1 MVSQNGVSGFETPD
15 QPTDAAIN
23 GTGNLA
29 SEPEVATDLA
39 VVPPSLSDEQPPIT
53 VDTLQTQVTNLEA
66 QLQKRENDYKA
77 LEGRLR
83 TATSS
88 PAGLDALT
96 DKVDTLTDTLGA
108 FIRHQG
114 TQDQEAFA
122 EDLQRVEADA
132 RSRRAT
138 NDFDRASEQITG
150 EMTQLVDQYG
160 IDLVNA
166 PEFANF
172 RAMWTPAHEGKN
184 LGGIYQAHSEFN
196 RAMRQI
202 EQGRYQ
208 NQQDQLKKDSD
219 DRIRKEL
226 EAAGINSLESDTAPM
241 PSSLNG
247 NSLLSRI
254 GNSEVAVSRD
264 ELLRARDQL
273 FKDGVRL

>member
-1 MVSQNGVSGFETPD
+1 MTLQNGVSGFETPD
-15 QPTDAAIN
+15 RPTNAAVN
-23 GTGNLA
+23 VDGNLA
-29 SEPEVATDLA
+29 SEPEQATNLA
-39 VVPPSLSDEQPPIT
+39 VVPPSGMDEQPPSI
-53 VDTLQTQVTNLEA
+53 DTLQTRIADLEA
-66 QLQKRENDYKA
+66 QAQKRENDYKA

-83 TATSS
+83 NATSS
-88 PAGLDALT
+88 PAGLDVLT
-96 DKVDTLTDTLGA
+96 DKVDTLADTLGA
-108 FIRHQG
+108 FIRHQA

-196 RAMRQI
+196 RVMRQI
-202 EQGRYQ
+202 EQARYQ
-208 NQQDQLKKDSD
+208 SQQDAIKKEADE
-219 DRIRKEL
+219 RLRKEL
-226 EAAGINSLESDTAPM
+226 EAAGINSLESDTASI
-241 PSSLNG
+241 PSALNG
-247 NSLLSRI
+247 NSLMSRI
-254 GNSEVAVSRD
+254 GNPEVAVSRD
-264 ELLRARDQL
+264 ELLQARDHL
-273 FKDGVRL
+273 FKDGIRS

>member
-1 MVSQNGVSGFETPD
+1 MTLQNGVSGFETPNE
-15 QPTDAAIN
+15 PTDAAVN

-29 SEPEVATDLA
+29 PETEATSNLA
-39 VVPPSLSDEQPPIT
+39 VVPPSGTDEQPPSI
-53 VDTLQTQVTNLEA
+53 DTLQTRIADLEA
-66 QLQKRENDYKA
+66 QAQKRENDYKA

-83 TATSS
+83 NATSS
-88 PAGLDALT
+88 PAGLDVLT

-132 RSRRAT
+132 RIRRAT

-150 EMTQLVDQYG
+150 EMTQLVEQYG

-196 RAMRQI
+196 RVMRQI
-202 EQGRYQ
+202 EQARYQ
-208 NQQDQLKKDSD
+208 SQQDAIKKEADE
-219 DRIRKEL
+219 RLRKEL
-226 EAAGINSLESDTAPM
+226 EAAGINSLESDTASI
-241 PSSLNG
+241 PSALNG
-247 NSLLSRI
+247 NSLMSRI
-254 GNSEVAVSRD
+254 GNPEVAVSRD
-264 ELLRARDQL
+264 ELLQARDHL
-273 FKDGVRL
+273 FKDGIRS

>member
-1 MVSQNGVSGFETPD
+1 MVLQNGVSGFETPN
-15 QPTDAAIN
+15 QPTDAAVN

-53 VDTLQTQVTNLEA
+53 VDTLQTRIADLEA
-66 QLQKRENDYKA
+66 HAQKRENDYKA

-83 TATSS
+83 NATSS
-88 PAGLDALT
+88 PEGLDVLT

-138 NDFDRASEQITG
+138 NDFDRATEEITA
-150 EMTQLVDQYG
+150 EITKLVNDNG
-160 IDLVNA
+160 IDLVST
-166 PEFANF
+166 PELANF
-172 RAMWTPAHEGKN
+172 REMWTPAHEQKN
-184 LGGIYQAHSEFN
+184 LGGIYQAHAEFN

-208 NQQDQLKKDSD
+208 SQQDQLKKDSD

-247 NSLLSRI
+247 NSLISRI

>member
-138 NDFDRASEQITG
+138 NDFDRATEEITT
-150 EMTQLVDQYG
+150 EITKLVNDNG
-160 IDLVNA
+160 IDLVTA
-166 PEFANF
+166 PELANF
-172 RAMWTPAHEGKN
+172 RAMWTPAHEQKN
-184 LGGIYQAHSEFN
+184 LGGIYQAHAEFN
-196 RAMRQI
+196 RTMRQI

-264 ELLRARDQL
+264 ELKQARDQL